1 MPNVVR
7 TVAMCTIINNTWS
20 IATVPSPLLL
30 SPRGHKF
37 PKCLLSPMEGK
48 EKYSFTIILINCRL
62 TKIIQKILTSHRCYT
77 FRFENYFQTALHSKI
92 ALSYH
97 DERP

>member
-20 IATVPSPLLL
+20 IATVPSPLIVIVSPWAQILLL
-30 SPRGHKF
+30 SPSGHKF

-62 TKIIQKILTSHRCYT
+62 TKIIQ
-77 FRFENYFQTALHSKI
+77 
-92 ALSYH
+92 
-97 DERP
+97 